1 MVIYLGAD
9 HRGFSLKEKIKEWL
23 KEKGYEIVDCGAET
37 LNPNDDYPDF
47 AAIVSKN
54 VQKNSSN
61 ARGILVCGS
70 GVGMSITANRFKKIR
85 AGLAINSDQIFE
97 ARKND
102 DINILCLA
110 SDFIS
115 EDFAKKIINV
125 FLITPFESKEKYFQR
140 IQKIDELI

>member
-61 ARGILVCGS
+61 ARGILICGS